1 MHVEIAEG
9 VTVLACVYC
18 LSRPLCSGG
27 LKFKVC
33 MCVCVCVGRLII
45 FCTAKDD
52 LSLTKLNSQ
61 SGGGRGGEEEEEE
74 EEIEFSQAANEKKTE
89 HPFFFLVEVTR

>member
-1 MHVEIAEG
+1 MDKGFLVHGVIAKG
-9 VTVLACVYC
+9 GGRVLACVYC

-52 LSLTKLNSQ
+52 L
-61 SGGGRGGEEEEEE
+61 
-74 EEIEFSQAANEKKTE
+74 A
-89 HPFFFLVEVTR
+89 